1 MMVQSTVSQASPP
14 LAAATSVLQ
23 FTDVVKKYTSERG
36 SVTALN
42 GISLDVKEGEF
53 LTIVGPSGCGK
64 STLLNILVG
73 LETPSSGTVVLDG
86 AKAVDRRAVGYVM
99 QNDNL
104 YPWRTLRENVEF
116 PLELRKIPSVERRQI
131 SQRYLEKV
139 QLADFADAY
148 PYELSGGMR
157 QRGQHRSSALL
168 LSAHSGDGRAI
179 RPARRS
185 DASSAAKLAS

>member
-1 MMVQSTVSQASPP
+1 MVQTVDLDLNSKGARDRHSI
-14 LAAATSVLQ
+14 LR
-23 FTDVVKKYTSERG
+23 FTDVIKKYSSERG
-36 SVTALN
+36 SVVALN

-73 LETPSSGTVVLDG
+73 LETPSAGAVVLDG
-86 AKAVDRRAVGYVM
+86 AKAVDRKAVGYVM

-116 PLELRKIPSVERRQI
+116 PLELRKIPAAERRRI
-131 SQRYLEKV
+131 STRYLEKV

-157 QRGQHRSSALL
+157 QRGNIVRCRTCSLNC
-168 LSAHSGDGRAI
+168 GRKKK
-179 RPARRS
+179 RP
-185 DASSAAKLAS
+185 